1 MKLAIYKRGQG
12 KYTRL
17 CSGFGWGILVALG
30 CLTLYRQL
38 AVIEMDN
45 EQAEMWVRTM
55 VPVGLFAILG
65 SVIFWLLNRPSL
77 ANFMIDAEGEMK
89 KVSWSSRKEIM
100 VSTSIV
106 IVVVFLMATFLSVVD
121 LAFNMFFTHV
131 IQI

>member
-1 MKLAIYKRGQG
+1 
-12 KYTRL
+12 
-17 CSGFGWGILVALG
+17 
-30 CLTLYRQL
+30 
-38 AVIEMDN
+38 MDN

-65 SVIFWLLNRPSL
+65 LVIFWLLNRPSL

-89 KVSWSSRKEIM
+89 KVSWSSRKEIV
-100 VSTSIV
+100 VSTLIV

>member
-12 KYTRL
+12 NYTRL
-17 CSGFGWGILVALG
+17 WSGFGWGILVALG

-65 SVIFWLLNRPSL
+65 LVIFWLLNRPSL

-89 KVSWSSRKEIM
+89 KVSWSSRKEIV
-100 VSTSIV
+100 VSTLIV